1 MFTYIR
7 NISQWINGNQSSTFV
22 VNQET
27 NQSHSLIVTGVTSG
41 YDTVPCCEGLEYI
54 SEVTDPDCSFRNI
67 LILYE
72 RDLQSIL
79 ESFDQIQHL
88 SNTY

>member
-1 MFTYIR
+1 M
-7 NISQWINGNQSSTFV
+7 

-27 NQSHSLIVTGVTSG
+27 NQVHSLTVTGVTSS

-79 ESFDQIQHL
+79 ESFDQIQL
-88 SNTY
+88 SSYTY